1 MTEDE
6 LQAIEK
12 RVNAAARKALNP
24 DWHAVHDAEEAD
36 NEFLTHAYTD
46 VPLLVAEV
54 RRLRNTLGVARGAL
68 ADIAHMSELELRD
81 VGARKA
87 ERIYDETK

>member
-6 LQAIEK
+6 LQVIEE
-12 RVNAAARKALNP
+12 RRDVAARCWDDDPGPL
-24 DWHAVHDAEEAD
+24 VEFVAE
-36 NEFLTHAYTD
+36 D
-46 VPLLVAEV
+46 VPALVAEV

-81 VGARKA
+81 VAARKA